1 MKIFNPK
8 YRLLVF
14 LLNSFFLIAFII
26 QGCDSKKNDTS
37 VKPAIDTLAS
47 DENLQPLLKIISDEY
62 EHLQPERKI
71 FTYYEPTKN
80 CIADLVNGKAGLCIV
95 TRELNSEEND
105 FIKQNNLEI
114 RKYVIATDAIGFVVN
129 PGNPVSRVTS
139 DDLKKIFSGEYKEW
153 TEVKVKLESGKD
165 PDEQNKDVIQN
176 MKGNENKIKLFIQR
190 QNSGTNSFVKDSIL
204 AGLDYSKT
212 AQICST
218 SVQMLEMVRQNKN
231 AIGISNLSWLS
242 KGNQDSLDATVKPL
256 RISRIYSNGRRDD
269 FRQLHQ
275 GLVYQKT
282 YPYLRFV
289 NLYCTDLIS
298 RINSA
303 FISYLI
309 KTKGQSIILE
319 NGLVPLTQPVRLIQ
333 LN

>member
-139 DDLKKIFSGEYKEW
+139 DDL
-153 TEVKVKLESGKD
+153 
-165 PDEQNKDVIQN
+165 
-176 MKGNENKIKLFIQR
+176 
-190 QNSGTNSFVKDSIL
+190 
-204 AGLDYSKT
+204 
-212 AQICST
+212 
-218 SVQMLEMVRQNKN
+218 
-231 AIGISNLSWLS
+231 
-242 KGNQDSLDATVKPL
+242 
-256 RISRIYSNGRRDD
+256 
-269 FRQLHQ
+269 
-275 GLVYQKT
+275 
-282 YPYLRFV
+282 
-289 NLYCTDLIS
+289 
-298 RINSA
+298 
-303 FISYLI
+303 
-309 KTKGQSIILE
+309 
-319 NGLVPLTQPVRLIQ
+319 
-333 LN
+333 